1 MATSGRYEVATCDP
15 AARNRGLI
23 GAGMR
28 ITIELDPRD
37 IERFTQALARSR
49 RVAQEADEADILDAA
64 KQALDSAPLASA
76 PTYVRKRIGGVQ
88 RLITMLE
95 DEAWAL
101 PAPVR
106 VDVLE
111 ALVYFSDPEDLI
123 PDDIEV
129 IGLLDD
135 AIMLELLLRKLGPV
149 LRAYTEFCEFRDQ
162 LRDTPPATRQEYAAS
177 LARKRDVLRAK
188 LVKRKS
194 EKKAA

>member
-1 MATSGRYEVATCDP
+1 MA
-15 AARNRGLI
+15 AA
-23 GAGMR
+23 MR
-28 ITIELDPRD
+28 ITIELEPRD
-37 IERFTQALARSR
+37 IDRFMQALARSR

-76 PTYVRKRIGGVQ
+76 PTYVRKRIAGVQ

-101 PAPVR
+101 PAPAR

-149 LRAYTEFCEFRDQ
+149 LRAYTDFCEFRDR
-162 LRDTPPATRQEYAAS
+162 LRESPPTSRHEYAAS
-177 LARKRDVLRAK
+177 LARKRDALRRK
-188 LVKRKS
+188 LVRRKS
-194 EKKAA
+194 GKRAA

>member
-1 MATSGRYEVATCDP
+1 MATCVA
-15 AARNRGLI
+15 AAPNRGLI
-23 GAGMR
+23 NAGMR

-37 IERFTQALARSR
+37 IERFVQALARSR
-49 RVAQEADEADILDAA
+49 HVAQDADEADILDAA

-76 PTYVRKRIGGVQ
+76 PTYVRKRIAGVQ
-88 RLITMLE
+88 RLIAMLE

-101 PAPVR
+101 PAPPR

-135 AIMLELLLRKLGPV
+135 AIMLELLLRKLAPV
-149 LRAYTEFCEFRDQ
+149 LRAYAEFCEFRDR
-162 LRDTPPATRQEYAAS
+162 LRESPPPTRQEYAAS
-177 LARKRDVLRAK
+177 LARKRDALRAK

-194 EKKAA
+194 ERKAA